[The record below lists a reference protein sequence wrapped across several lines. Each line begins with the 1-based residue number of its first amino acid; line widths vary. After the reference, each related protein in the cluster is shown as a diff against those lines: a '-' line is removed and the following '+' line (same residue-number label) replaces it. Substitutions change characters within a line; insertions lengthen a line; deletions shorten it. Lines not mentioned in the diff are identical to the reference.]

1 MIRIEP
7 IVIVDTIKEY
17 LSGKS
22 SKESIANRLGVKKIT
37 LEKWIEKYKLFG
49 SEGFIH
55 GKNRHYSKEF
65 KQQVVTEYLSSP
77 NKSLRKICGKYKIR
91 SIRTL
96 QDWIKKHKALEE
108 FKSNRKGGIHIVTK
122 KKQTLGRVTSFDER
136 VEIVEYCIAHGLNYT
151 ETAGKFN
158 ISYQQAR
165 NYVIKYKENGIE
177 GLEDRRGCSKP
188 EEKKSEIEKL
198 KAENKILR
206 SEKRQVEMELSF
218 LKKLKQ
224 LEGR

>member
-1 MIRIEP
+1 M
-7 IVIVDTIKEY
+7 
-17 LSGKS
+17 
-22 SKESIANRLGVKKIT
+22 
-37 LEKWIEKYKLFG
+37 
-49 SEGFIH
+49 
-55 GKNRHYSKEF
+55 
-65 KQQVVTEYLSSP
+65 
-77 NKSLRKICGKYKIR
+77 
-91 SIRTL
+91 
-96 QDWIKKHKALEE
+96 
-108 FKSNRKGGIHIVTK
+108 TK
-122 KKQTLGRVTSFDER
+122 KKQTLGRTTSFDER

-165 NYVIKYKENGIE
+165 NYVIKYKENGVE

-188 EEKKSEIEKL
+188 EEEKSEIEKL